1 MHQHV
6 TMVVA
11 WGTAVFIAQLNTN
24 YQLINEQCCRCPHAA
39 KSWFHGQCV
48 NHDND
53 QGWMQL
59 LLYCLHITG
68 QQRWIRQPTRE
79 ATDDDIKRCDADGNP
94 RKPVGSAQPADVR
107 RCSVIGDGEGEGDG
121 VT

>member
-1 MHQHV
+1 MSN
-6 TMVVA
+6 VA
-11 WGTAVFIAQLNTN
+11 DARMRCREKLVSR
-24 YQLINEQCCRCPHAA
+24 LIMTTTR
-39 KSWFHGQCV
+39 GGCV
-48 NHDND
+48 
-53 QGWMQL
+53 QL

-68 QQRWIRQPTRE
+68 QQRWTRQPTRE

>member
-1 MHQHV
+1 MSN
-6 TMVVA
+6 VA
-11 WGTAVFIAQLNTN
+11 DARMPQKVGFT
-24 YQLINEQCCRCPHAA
+24 
-39 KSWFHGQCV
+39 V

-53 QGWMQL
+53 QGGGCSSYFTVYTLQVNR
-59 LLYCLHITG
+59 G
-68 QQRWIRQPTRE
+68 GPATRE